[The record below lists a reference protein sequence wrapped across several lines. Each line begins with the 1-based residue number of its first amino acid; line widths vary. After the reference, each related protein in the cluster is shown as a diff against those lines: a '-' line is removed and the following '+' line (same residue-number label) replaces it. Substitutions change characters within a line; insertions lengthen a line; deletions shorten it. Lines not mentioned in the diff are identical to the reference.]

1 MGEAALRGQVTM
13 ILRRRTRPGIT
24 QPQLQQHS
32 MPQQLMVQQQ
42 QQSLLN
48 NTGLTGN
55 VGMLQHPS
63 PLQPL
68 LRNNPIRY
76 PYDVIVTRHENEGF
90 GFVIISSSNQY
101 YGSTI
106 GKLIPGSPADRCGEL
121 KVGDRIIAVNRIDI
135 AGMSHGDVV
144 NLIKESGL
152 HVRLTI
158 GCPKEGAII
167 NAAPT
172 MPAGSGINSSSNVAV
187 GNTGLLLNSAQA
199 SPGQVS
205 QTLTPTTL
213 QTNLDPSTQ
222 YFERPLL
229 SGGSN
234 AGSATS
240 STSHH
245 QQTAQ
250 QSPNPL
256 PVPPQL

>member
-1 MGEAALRGQVTM
+1 
-13 ILRRRTRPGIT
+13 
-24 QPQLQQHS
+24 
-32 MPQQLMVQQQ
+32 
-42 QQSLLN
+42 
-48 NTGLTGN
+48 
-55 VGMLQHPS
+55 
-63 PLQPL
+63 
-68 LRNNPIRY
+68 
-76 PYDVIVTRHENEGF
+76 
-90 GFVIISSSNQY
+90 
-101 YGSTI
+101 
-106 GKLIPGSPADRCGEL
+106 
-121 KVGDRIIAVNRIDI
+121 
-135 AGMSHGDVV
+135 MSHGDVV

-172 MPAGSGINSSSNVAV
+172 TPAGSGVSIVSGTGSAVSSTGSS
-187 GNTGLLLNSAQA
+187 GLLLNSTQA

-205 QTLTPTTL
+205 QTLTPTAL
-213 QTNLDPSTQ
+213 QTNLDLSNQ

-234 AGSATS
+234 AGSAAS

-245 QQTAQ
+245 QQTGQ